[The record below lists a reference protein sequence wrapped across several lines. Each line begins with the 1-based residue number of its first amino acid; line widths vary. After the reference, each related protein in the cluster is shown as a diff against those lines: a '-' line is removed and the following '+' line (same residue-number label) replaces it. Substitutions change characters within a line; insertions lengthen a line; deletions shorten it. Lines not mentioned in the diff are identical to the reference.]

1 MRTIRRTP
9 AAVAL
14 RFRRREAGMTLA
26 ETMIFVG
33 LLVTILSLGAICF
46 TEAMRLRGA
55 QERYQ
60 QRLDMADNLLRRVA
74 KDVRAARAFRDSA
87 AEFRSDRDTLI
98 LDSGPA
104 TVIYHAGPKGVERVE
119 LAAGARQTT
128 LVTQTPRL
136 QVSFDLE
143 AAPPASARWA
153 MTTVAWDEPPQIG
166 VSHPMLSLRTALRNR
181 P

>member
-1 MRTIRRTP
+1 MIRRTP
-9 AAVAL
+9 AMEAL
-14 RFRRREAGMTLA
+14 QLRRRTRGFTLL
-26 ETMIFVG
+26 ETMIFVS
-33 LLVTILSLGAICF
+33 LLLSILSLGAICF
-46 TEAMRLRGA
+46 VEVIRLRGA

-60 QRLDMADNLLRRVA
+60 QRMDTADYLLRRVA

-87 AEFRSDRDTLI
+87 AEFRSDRSTLI

-104 TVIYHAGPKGVERVE
+104 TVIYRAGRKGVERIE
-119 LAAGARQTT
+119 LATGARQTA

-143 AAPPASARWA
+143 AVTPASARWA
-153 MTTVAWDEPPQIG
+153 ATTIAWDEPPLIG

>member
-9 AAVAL
+9 AIAAL
-14 RFRRREAGMTLA
+14 QLRRRTGGLTLI
-26 ETMIFVG
+26 ETMIFVA

-46 TEAMRLRGA
+46 VEVMRLRGA

-60 QRLDMADNLLRRVA
+60 QRLDGADYLLRRVA
-74 KDVRAARAFRDSA
+74 KDIRAARAFRDSA
-87 AEFRSDRDTLI
+87 AEFRSDRSTLI
-98 LDSGPA
+98 LDSGLA
-104 TVIYHAGPKGVERVE
+104 TVIYHAGRKGVERIE
-119 LAAGARQTT
+119 LATGARQTT

-143 AAPPASARWA
+143 AAAPSSARWA
-153 MTTVAWDEPPQIG
+153 VTTVAWDEPPLIG
-166 VSHPMLSLRTALRNR
+166 VSHPMLSLRTALRNQ